1 MSLITK
7 VGYVRSDLESLR
19 HWCCEQSA
27 TEQSI
32 FSRYASE
39 RTHKWFGYHVILTKP
54 PVITEGYQDNR
65 VTQLGDFLLPGWHSA
80 LLAHYQPG
88 GYMKPHCDHHVFEP
102 SLVLVNIGRARL
114 RVGNRFT
121 ILVMVR
127 SFASSLTLNMN
138 STPFK
143 LSVGLSSFGVFGQS
157 TYLSKL
163 LQLWQSEMLTCVT

>member
-19 HWCCEQSA
+19 HWCCEQCA

-32 FSRYASE
+32 FSRYASD

-102 SLVLVNIGRARL
+102 SLVLVNIGRATL
-114 RVGNRFT
+114 RVANQVYNLGDGEVICFKSDVEHELYPVQAERWSLIFRR
-121 ILVMVR
+121 IR
-127 SFASSLTLNMN
+127 SE
-138 STPFK
+138 
-143 LSVGLSSFGVFGQS
+143 
-157 TYLSKL
+157 YLP
-163 LQLWQSEMLTCVT
+163 V

>member
-102 SLVLVNIGRARL
+102 SLVLVNIGRATL
-114 RVGNRFT
+114 RVGNQVYNLGDGEVICFKSDVEHELYPVQAERWSLIFRR
-121 ILVMVR
+121 IR
-127 SFASSLTLNMN
+127 SE
-138 STPFK
+138 
-143 LSVGLSSFGVFGQS
+143 
-157 TYLSKL
+157 YLP
-163 LQLWQSEMLTCVT
+163 V